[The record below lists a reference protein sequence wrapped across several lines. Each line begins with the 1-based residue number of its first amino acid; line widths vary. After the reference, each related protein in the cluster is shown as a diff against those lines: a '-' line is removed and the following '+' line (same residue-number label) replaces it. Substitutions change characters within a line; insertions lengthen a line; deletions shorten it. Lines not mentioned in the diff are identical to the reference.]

1 MCGRYLAYANVTRL
15 CHACYVTPDESDDPF
30 HKCKFISMT
39 DVNLKCLAALQLYKP
54 EEYGIGINLQRF
66 SDLEI
71 KEQNWKLMK
80 NSRSFLSTCI

>member
-1 MCGRYLAYANVTRL
+1 
-15 CHACYVTPDESDDPF
+15 
-30 HKCKFISMT
+30 MT
-39 DVNLKCLAALQLYKP
+39 DGNLKCIAALQLYKP